1 MKRGYFDRSTFTVT
15 VDVVVHRAGLF
26 FFFLSLSPSPR
37 FLELIVYLVA
47 DCFLPPSS
55 CSSREKERE
64 RTRENREVE
73 KSIEIREIFIVSS
86 ALRPCTEGKES
97 VNGTSP
103 RFVSINRRVARDFNV
118 VRDREIVNILIRH
131 RGSATDGSKKKK
143 KNKLTPPQSRILS
156 PRLILL

>member
-1 MKRGYFDRSTFTVT
+1 MRKGIAGRGGGRVKRGYFDRSTFAVT

-73 KSIEIREIFIVSS
+73 KSIEIREIFIVVPRWGP
-86 ALRPCTEGKES
+86 APKE
-97 VNGTSP
+97 
-103 RFVSINRRVARDFNV
+103 RNRSTGLLLA
-118 VRDREIVNILIRH
+118 
-131 RGSATDGSKKKK
+131 SY
-143 KNKLTPPQSRILS
+143 
-156 PRLILL
+156 RLIDGLHAISMSLGTVKSWIY